1 MFLFFVWFIFW
12 YLDREN
18 AFPKIML
25 KLWSLC
31 FHADVL
37 SVLILNRRSFQFFSA
52 RNVSWK
58 DMLGNHSV
66 KHAWKSVFIISGV
79 TFFFFFFFQFRQCGF
94 RDAYQSCVHALIPA
108 LARTWFVTTF
118 RHYWSIC
125 LSVLSVPCGCQNFSR
140 LAKSWSPFLQ
150 TRVNLWIWC
159 CTVLQVFFHLRGHL
173 TISLSVIEISYRN
186 GPEIMHR
193 RMHSSHFKCLSMQCP
208 QLLWLLRCAP

>member
-1 MFLFFVWFIFW
+1 MLF
-12 YLDREN
+12 
-18 AFPKIML
+18 L
-25 KLWSLC
+25 KLCLNCGHYVFMQMSCLFWSLIEDPFNFSVHEM
-31 FHADVL
+31 FHQKTCL
-37 SVLILNRRSFQFFSA
+37 EI
-52 RNVSWK
+52 
-58 DMLGNHSV
+58 SV

-79 TFFFFFFFQFRQCGF
+79 TFFFFFQFRQCGF

-208 QLLWLLRCAP
+208 QLLWPLRCAP

>member
-1 MFLFFVWFIFW
+1 MLF
-12 YLDREN
+12 
-18 AFPKIML
+18 L
-25 KLWSLC
+25 KLCLNCGHYVFMQMSCLFWSLIEDPFNFSVHEM
-31 FHADVL
+31 FHQKTCL
-37 SVLILNRRSFQFFSA
+37 EI
-52 RNVSWK
+52 
-58 DMLGNHSV
+58 SV

-208 QLLWLLRCAP
+208 QLLWPLRCAP